1 MDAKTTFQNEK
12 YRELLTLCQARGL
25 SLTLQRKAILAHLA
39 ERVDH
44 PTADQIFDA
53 LREQQDGLSRTT
65 VYRVLD
71 TFVHHGL
78 VKKIACPDARSH
90 FDANTR
96 PHAHLVC
103 LGCQQVMDGHEVSVP
118 ALDYPALT
126 HDGFAIEECSI
137 VFLGRCARCRK
148 LSDPASATGNH
159 PGPGKDRR

>member
-103 LGCQQVMDGHEVSVP
+103 FGCQQVMDGHEVSVP